1 MSNNDNL
8 LEEIYNFLTRDNDGD
23 LYKLNED
30 QKNAI
35 AEARQQV
42 KDGHFFTNDQVNEST
57 EEWLKKR

>member
-30 QKNAI
+30 QKNAV

-42 KDGHFFTNDQVNEST
+42 KDGHFFTNDHVNEEI
-57 EEWLKKR
+57 EEWLRNK